1 MTDRVLIAGGGIG
14 GLAAA
19 LCLAARG
26 FEVDVF
32 EQAATFAE
40 VGAGIQLS
48 PNCSRVLHAL
58 GLAEALDAVA
68 FLPEG
73 TEMRHWRTGRLI
85 TSNPLGST
93 VRATYGAPYYHVH
106 RADLTDVLTVAAR
119 AQPAIRLHAGTRVE
133 SFAQDAASVR
143 VMTTAGTFT
152 GALLVG
158 ADGIRSVVRT
168 ALFGAEAP
176 TFTGNVA
183 WRALVPADRLPENL
197 VRPVAGV
204 WWGPHK
210 HFVHYYVRRGEIVN
224 CVCVVEK
231 RGWEVESWTARGER
245 SELEADFAGWHPTIR
260 TLIGAMDPNT
270 CFKWALFDRPPMP
283 RWSAGRVTLLGDAC
297 HPTLPFMAQG
307 AAMAIEDGA
316 VLARC
321 AAEGDDVAASLG
333 RYEQLRRGR
342 TARIQLGSRRNA
354 RVFHLS
360 GIAALLRNRA
370 AGRAGAGV
378 TEWLYRYDALTATE
392 A

>member
-19 LCLAARG
+19 LCFAARG

-32 EQAATFAE
+32 EQAATFSE

-85 TSNPLGST
+85 TANLLGAT
-93 VRATYGAPYYHVH
+93 ARAAYGAPYYHIH
-106 RADLTDVLTVAAR
+106 RADLMDVLTGAAL
-119 AQPAIRLHAGTRVE
+119 AQPGIRLHAGTRVE
-133 SFAQDAASVR
+133 AFAEEADAVR
-143 VMTTAGTFT
+143 VETTAGTFAGT
-152 GALLVG
+152 LLVG

-183 WRALVPADRLPENL
+183 WRALVPADRLPERL
-197 VRPVAGV
+197 VRPVTGV
-204 WWGPHK
+204 WWGPRK
-210 HFVHYYVRRGEIVN
+210 HFVHYYVRRGELVN

-231 RGWEVESWTARGER
+231 RGWEVESWTARGDR
-245 SELEADFAGWHPTIR
+245 RELEADFAGWHPTIR
-260 TLIGAMDPNT
+260 TLIGAMDADA

-283 RWSAGRVTLLGDAC
+283 RWGAGRVTLLGDAC

-307 AAMAIEDGA
+307 AAMAIEDSA

-333 RYEQLRRGR
+333 RYERLRRRR
-342 TARIQLGSRRNA
+342 TARIQQGSRRNA
-354 RVFHLS
+354 RVFHLR
-360 GIAALLRNRA
+360 GVPALLRNRA

-378 TEWLYRYDALTATE
+378 TEWLYRYDALSATE
-392 A
+392 E